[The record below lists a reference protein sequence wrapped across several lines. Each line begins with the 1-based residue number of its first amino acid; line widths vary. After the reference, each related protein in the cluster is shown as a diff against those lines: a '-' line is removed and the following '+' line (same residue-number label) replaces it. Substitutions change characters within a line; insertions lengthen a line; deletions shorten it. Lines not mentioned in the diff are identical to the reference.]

1 MPEKKRRTSGNEGY
15 ENIPIDELVMGRGQP
30 SSKNPIEK
38 KERRKPDTVSGE
50 PGTDPD
56 KKNKNYKSSKD
67 DRKANRNKEV
77 VENLTPFQTTDT
89 DSENNDNGRREARNK
104 RKKETSTRDSA
115 SSSSRSSSRNSS
127 TRSTDRS
134 RRPDKKRERDD

>member
-1 MPEKKRRTSGNEGY
+1 MPEKKKRTSGNEGY
-15 ENIPIDELVMGRGQP
+15 ENIPIGELVMGSWQP

-38 KERRKPDTVSGE
+38 KERSKPDTVSGE

-89 DSENNDNGRREARNK
+89 NSENNDNGRREARNK
-104 RKKETSTRDSA
+104 RKK
-115 SSSSRSSSRNSS
+115 
-127 TRSTDRS
+127 
-134 RRPDKKRERDD
+134 